1 MTWRIHEGELPDMG
15 ERLQICERMAAVRSR
30 GLVNAQELGEEVER
44 LGDWREHVRAHPIPL
59 VVAAAA
65 AAYWL
70 MPARRPEVKYVV
82 PAQGSTAEVEE
93 QKAKSTGGY
102 VGVLLGFATSL
113 AGNAIRNYV
122 SQQVQTLVQ
131 GRDEHG
137 SFVQRQA
144 SAHRH

>member
-1 MTWRIHEGELPDMG
+1 MG

-44 LGDWREHVRAHPIPL
+44 LGDWREHIRAHPIPL
-59 VVAAAA
+59 VLAAAV
-65 AAYWL
+65 AAYW
-70 MPARRPEVKYVV
+70 MVPAKRPEVKYVV
-82 PAQGSTAEVEE
+82 PAQGSAAQGATVAVQE

-102 VGVLLGFATSL
+102 IGVLMGFATSL

-137 SFVQRQA
+137 SFVQRQT

>member
-1 MTWRIHEGELPDMG
+1 MG

-30 GLVNAQELGEEVER
+30 GLVNAQELGEEVGR
-44 LGDWREHVRAHPIPL
+44 LGDWREYVRAHPVPL

-65 AAYWL
+65 AAFWIA
-70 MPARRPEVKYVV
+70 PGRRRAVKVAPPV
-82 PAQGSTAEVEE
+82 PASVEAQE
-93 QKAKSTGGY
+93 QKAKASGGFA
-102 VGVLLGFATSL
+102 GMLLGFATSL

-122 SQQVQTLVQ
+122 SQQVQSLVQ
-131 GRDEHG
+131 GRDDHG